1 MADAGQLYVL
11 DLLGGNFE
19 IVFLIFTELEG
30 IVTQNQRAGESH
42 ARAVTV
48 IDRHFD
54 WRGQIERLR
63 VALSHP
69 GGKLLHQLLIRKL
82 AELLNDVLVVKG
94 DQHVVPGP
102 PPIPPPA
109 PILSP
114 PRPPKNS
121 PFRPPRPPPT

>member
-1 MADAGQLYVL
+1 MADAGQLYVP

-42 ARAVTV
+42 ARAGTV

-82 AELLNDVLVVKG
+82 AELLNDVLVVKP
-94 DQHVVPGP
+94 DQHVLPGP
-102 PPIPPPA
+102 GPLPA
-109 PILSP
+109 PDGIVSAA
-114 PRPPKNS
+114 RRPKNS
-121 PFRPPRPPPT
+121 PF